1 MKDIFLL
8 FILIV
13 ENTTVFFKTTTVLLS
28 LAVTLCLFLLLEIG
42 KIGNR

>member
-1 MKDIFLL
+1 MEDMFLL

-28 LAVTLCLFLLLEIG
+28 LAITLCLFMLLETG
-42 KIGNR
+42 KI